1 MSYNHYNQIYLHTT
15 QPLGIETMNNRPF
28 PPIIL
33 THLTTNTARYY
44 GVCQHG
50 LNLFLKQKNLTNC
63 TAISVSHLLEILVN
77 DNPSDQIYYRQWFS
91 LLSGAQGSGYLN
103 GNTTGDED
111 GDGFGAEWSS
121 GDGYDSELT
130 YDSSNSAWRWL
141 WTWKPLWRHHWK
153 PKCRWNRNRLV
164 LWSVLPL
171 RQWNPRRSPL
181 HLRKPSCSLPK
192 ILLFIAVRVNMES
205 TKP

>member
-63 TAISVSHLLEILVN
+63 TAISVSHLLEILEN

-130 YDSSNSAWRWL
+130 YDSSN
-141 WTWKPLWRHHWK
+141 PLGDGFGHGNRYGDAIGNQNADGTGTGWCYGVCYPCGNGTHDDHHY
-153 PKCRWNRNRLV
+153 
-164 LWSVLPL
+164 
-171 RQWNPRRSPL
+171 
-181 HLRKPSCSLPK
+181 
-192 ILLFIAVRVNMES
+192 
-205 TKP
+205 T